1 MTKNKPLIEIEP
13 KWSKRINIIILILAM
28 ISFGLFNLNSS
39 DIPEGMFED
48 PNTGK
53 PMLLGPI
60 TIEELQQEPFNE
72 WYQIEFSEYEV
83 DVRTVSELTTA
94 IDNSNQYTYEIFLGT
109 WCGDSRREIPRL
121 EKIFNEMGVDMNN
134 VAIVAVDRDKISP
147 NGEQE
152 GKDIRYVPTLIV
164 NKDNEEIGRIVESP
178 SSLSTTLESD
188 LLFISLGIPPIP
200 NYDEENPIKL

>member
-48 PNTGK
+48 PKTGK
-53 PMLLGPI
+53 PMLLGKI

-72 WYQIEFSEYEV
+72 WYQMEFDGYEV
-83 DVRTVSELTTA
+83 DTELTNA
-94 IDNSNQYTYEIFLGT
+94 ISDPGQYTYEVFLGT
-109 WCGDSRREIPRL
+109 WCGDSRRELPRM
-121 EKIFNEMGVDMNN
+121 EKIFSEMGIDMSN
-134 VAIVAVDRDKISP
+134 VLIVTLDRDKISP

-164 NKDNEEIGRIVESP
+164 SKDNQEIGRIVESP
-178 SSLSTTLESD
+178 SSETATLESD
-188 LLFISLGIPPIP
+188 LFEISLGIPPVP
-200 NYDEENPIKL
+200 NYSDTE

>member
-109 WCGDSRREIPRL
+109 WCGDSRREIPRI

-200 NYDEENPIKL
+200 NYAD